1 MHLTCF
7 GSAKALY
14 RILGAE
20 NGGWLISSL
29 SKKTDSRRGPHFS
42 SPQSI
47 PAGYTDLQVPIEQGC
62 FSHLLC
68 DIYTHRHNYS
78 VHCAMII
85 VLGLFTAK
93 MFVLAA
99 ALDTQQK
106 KKNENIRPLKI
117 KLLGC

>member
-1 MHLTCF
+1 
-7 GSAKALY
+7 
-14 RILGAE
+14 
-20 NGGWLISSL
+20 
-29 SKKTDSRRGPHFS
+29 
-42 SPQSI
+42 
-47 PAGYTDLQVPIEQGC
+47 
-62 FSHLLC
+62 
-68 DIYTHRHNYS
+68 
-78 VHCAMII
+78 MII